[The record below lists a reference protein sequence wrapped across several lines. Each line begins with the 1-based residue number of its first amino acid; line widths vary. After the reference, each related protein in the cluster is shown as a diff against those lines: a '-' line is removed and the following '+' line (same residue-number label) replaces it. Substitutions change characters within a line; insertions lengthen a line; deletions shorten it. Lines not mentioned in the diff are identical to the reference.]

1 MPLIAV
7 LLTALLHF
15 FGTGLEPLPLLTWF
29 IPLPMLLVAP
39 RMRAW
44 TAGTAATVAW
54 TAGGM
59 NMWTYQRDL
68 LEMPIPLSAASILV
82 PALVAA
88 AATLVFRL
96 LVLRGRPVLAAL
108 AAPGLW
114 VGAEYLV
121 SITTPNG
128 AFWSLAYT
136 QTDVLPVAQLAAL
149 TGNWGITFLLI
160 CVPCALATVPGRRS
174 LLSPAIALTLVVSSL
189 GYGLARLSVDPG
201 TARRTV
207 ALLAAGQQGDWAPV
221 DTDRGRA
228 KLKETLNRLRALPA
242 GTEAAVLAEGAFIT
256 KEADLSA
263 ITTPL
268 QALAKERGMAIV
280 AGVII
285 TDTNR
290 NTAVYFPPNGGA
302 PQTYQKQHLIPGIEP
317 YEPGHGILT
326 VAEVGVTIC
335 KDLDFPALARSYRR
349 SGATLILAPAWD
361 VDADGWLHSRMAVMR
376 GIENG
381 FTLARSGANGLLT
394 LTDPYGRTA
403 AEATTSNHT
412 LTVLTATVTTEGV
425 NTVATQWGD
434 WFAWLC
440 LAVAC
445 TAVWARKR
453 PSGIVPKGLSAVV
466 QPEVLETPTF

>member
-15 FGTGLEPLPLLTWF
+15 FGTGLEPLPLLTWL

-44 TAGTAATVAW
+44 TAGVAAAVAW

-68 LEMPIPLSAASILV
+68 LEMPIPLSVASIVV

-88 AATLVFRL
+88 AVTLVFRL

-149 TGNWGITFLLI
+149 TGNWGISFLLI
-160 CVPCALATVPGRRS
+160 CVPCALATRRV
-174 LLSPAIALTLVVSSL
+174 LAPAIALTLVVASL
-189 GYGLARLSVDPG
+189 GYGLARLSVAPG
-201 TARRTV
+201 TASRTV

-221 DTDRGRA
+221 DTERGRT
-228 KLKETLNRLRALPA
+228 KLKETLDRLRALPT
-242 GTEAAVLAEGAFIT
+242 GTEMAVLAEGAFIT
-256 KEADLSA
+256 KNADLPT

-268 QALAKERGMAIV
+268 RTLAKDRSMTIV
-280 AGVII
+280 AGVIV

-290 NTAVYFPPNGGA
+290 NTAVYFPPTGGA
-302 PQTYQKQHLIPGIEP
+302 PQTYQKQHLIPGVEP
-317 YEPGHGILT
+317 YEPGKGILT
-326 VAEVGVTIC
+326 VAELGVTIC
-335 KDLDFPALARSYRR
+335 KDLDFPALARDYRR
-349 SGATLILAPAWD
+349 GGATLMLAPAWD
-361 VDADGWLHSRMAVMR
+361 LDADGWLHSRMAIMR

-381 FTLARSGANGLLT
+381 FSLARSGANGRLT
-394 LTDPYGRTA
+394 LTDPYGRMTT
-403 AEATTSNHT
+403 ETTTSDHN
-412 LTVLTATVTTEGV
+412 LTIATATVTTEGV

-440 LAVAC
+440 LAGAGI
-445 TAVWARKR
+445 AVCARRR
-453 PSGIVPKGLSAVV
+453 PPLIV
-466 QPEVLETPTF
+466 